1 MLDNRCVR
9 GIVLALIRHY
19 RDINE
24 KEFEETIALLQH
36 APSDEVR
43 KEAATITGIWEGIK
57 GQDATVNRR
66 LVRHRLRLI
75 DDGVQ
80 RLEVLT
86 RLKEPPAQ

>member
-1 MLDNRCVR
+1 MLDNKTVR

-24 KEFEETIALLQH
+24 IEFEETIALLQS

-43 KEAATITGIWEGIK
+43 EEAAAITRIWGGVK
-57 GQDATVNRR
+57 GQDAMINRR

-86 RLKEPPAQ
+86 RLKEPLA